1 MVEPYKSKYNMMQM
15 KRIVALRPMLVIG
28 CVLALLAGRVSAAE
42 PAANPLSVKKH
53 TANAWQLKASTFDG
67 MTVKMTLGQ
76 ISDVR
81 TVEVPEHGQFLSL
94 AIDGYVPM
102 GTVGQPALPAHI
114 KIIEIPQGAEPVVE
128 ILRDKVEIVDLSAYG
143 ALPLFPMQAPV
154 SKGSKPAPAFAYD
167 RQVYAAKGYQAPEL
181 VRVEIMG
188 ESRGVRLAKLI
199 VSPVEY
205 NPVQNRLRV
214 HTDLDFE
221 LRFEGADY
229 DATQAKKRRY
239 HSEGFRVAENAG
251 VNAAAMRMEARA
263 TKANKVDEQ
272 PLRYAI
278 VADPKFKEALQDFIT
293 WKRQQGYDVVE
304 AYTSD
309 KAVGYT
315 STSIRNYLRNMYI
328 EASEANPAPTY
339 VLLVGDTKEIP
350 PFDSRENYY
359 NDHITDLYFVE
370 YTGDKLPDAY
380 LGRFSAS
387 TVEDL
392 MPQLHKTMYMSRLN
406 EEAAD
411 FVDTT
416 LLVAGNDEKHNI
428 SHLNPA
434 LRYLHAYA
442 AAEEGVA
449 ALLYLAPTSST
460 GDVEDEIIA
469 RISAGAGLIFYTGH
483 GMEYEWCEPQ
493 ISNTVLR
500 KKIFNKDKYPM
511 MVGNCC
517 LTGAFNYRAEPCFGE
532 QLLRSEDKGAV
543 AYIGATNS
551 SYFDE
556 DFYWVVGLTEIDP
569 TGKKDYTYENTGLG
583 ASDCFYHTHGEPFSE
598 WAVTASD
605 IIYRGNMEVE
615 GSGSDMNNY
624 YWEIYELFG
633 DPSYRPYKKKP
644 SPTPIDCADEI
655 VVGTAWLSVQ
665 TAPYAQLSLYGA
677 DNVPVAVVSADA
689 DGLADLPTLNVA
701 VGDYHLYAGASD
713 YTDNEIAIKATMP
726 SGKFV
731 FAEKLQVYDGDE
743 AVTSGIYGKRYDV
756 SLQIQNLGTEAVNAI
771 RVHLRSDDPYFVA
784 GEDYVYNT
792 KSEPGDEVTLDKKL
806 SFSISPDIP
815 NNHLVRYYVELT
827 PDAVAEPMTRLFRI
841 TVAASELQLEGI
853 TIDDS
858 TSAKPNGVLDGGE
871 TVKVTLSLYNAGATA
886 ARDIKTTFVSEK
898 DYLILPEG
906 QADWGTIA
914 AGETVTREFQLGAVA
929 DKAYHDVYTVVC
941 KMNADGRIQDAKF
954 TSYVEPVVET
964 FETGDFSFVAWDA
977 ASDWVISD
985 SAAHGGRY
993 CAASARINDRDT
1005 SRLRITVNVLLDDS
1019 VGFYYRT
1026 STEGMTA
1033 SVGDFLL
1040 FLIDG
1045 RIMGRWNRENPWTYV
1060 SYPVSAGA
1068 HTLEWLYVKD
1078 ASEAGGADRV
1088 WIDDV
1093 RLPVGSRTIVANEW
1107 LSELSVSGE
1116 PLFAVVGNTVSEL
1129 NLHFKALKESRG
1141 RLYLLDMLGENV
1153 ATLAADLRIAEGESD
1168 YAFSV
1173 AGLKPGLYV
1182 CVFEGADGR
1191 TAVKFIKR

>member
-1 MVEPYKSKYNMMQM
+1 MMQM
-15 KRIVALRPMLVIG
+15 KRIVAMRPMLVIG
-28 CVLALLAGRVSAAE
+28 FALALLAGRVSAAE
-42 PAANPLSVKKH
+42 PTANPLSVKKH
-53 TANAWQLKASTFDG
+53 TANTWQLKSSTFDG

-76 ISDVR
+76 INDVR
-81 TVEVPEHGQFLSL
+81 TVDVPEHGQFLSL

-102 GTVGQPALPAHI
+102 GKVGQPALPAHI

-128 ILRDKVEIVDLSAYG
+128 ILRDKVEIVDLSACGYRV
-143 ALPLFPMQAPV
+143 PLFPRQEPV
-154 SKGSKPAPAFAYD
+154 SKGSKPVPAFAYD
-167 RQVYAAKGYQAPEL
+167 KQVYAAKGYQTPEL

-205 NPVQNRLRV
+205 EPVQNRLRV
-214 HTDLDFE
+214 HTDLEFE
-221 LRFEGADY
+221 VRFEGADY
-229 DATQAKKRRY
+229 NATQAKKRRY
-239 HSEGFRVAENAG
+239 HSEGFRVSERAG
-251 VNAAAMRMEARA
+251 VNAAAMRMETLTA
-263 TKANKVDEQ
+263 KANKVEEQ
-272 PLRYAI
+272 PLRYVI
-278 VADPKFKEALQDFIT
+278 VADPKFKEALQEFIA
-293 WKRQQGYDVVE
+293 WKRQQGFDVVE

-309 KAVGYT
+309 KGVGYT
-315 STSIRNYLRNMYI
+315 STAIRNYLRQMYLD
-328 EASEANPAPTY
+328 ASEANPAPTY

-359 NDHITDLYFVE
+359 NNHITDLYFVE

-392 MPQLHKTMYMSRLN
+392 LPQLHKTMYMSRLN
-406 EEAAD
+406 EEMAG

-428 SHLNPA
+428 SHLNPS
-434 LRYLHAYA
+434 LRYIQAYA
-442 AAEEGVA
+442 AAEEGVTA
-449 ALLYLAPTSST
+449 ILYPAPTSST
-460 GDVEDEIIA
+460 GAMEDEIIA

-483 GMEYEWCEPQ
+483 GLEYEWCEPQ

-500 KKIFNKDKYPM
+500 NKIFNKDKYPM

-517 LTGAFNYRAEPCFGE
+517 LSGAFNYKAEPCFGE

-543 AYIGATNS
+543 VYIGATNS

-556 DFYWVVGLTEIDP
+556 DFYWVVGLTEIDVL
-569 TGKKDYTYENTGLG
+569 GKKEYTYDNTGIG

-605 IIYRGNMEVE
+605 IIYQGNMTVE

-633 DPSYRPYKKKP
+633 DPSYRPYKRKP

-665 TAPYAQLSLYGA
+665 TAPYAQLSLNGA
-677 DNVPVAVVSADA
+677 DNMPLAVVSADA
-689 DGLADLPTLNVA
+689 NGLADIPTLNVA
-701 VGDYHLYAGASD
+701 VGDYHLYAGASG

-731 FAEKLQVYDGDE
+731 FAETLQVYDGDE
-743 AVTSGIYGKRYDV
+743 AVTEGIYGKRYSV
-756 SLQIQNLGTEAVNAI
+756 SLEIKNIGTEAVNNI
-771 RVHLRSDDPYFVA
+771 RVHLRSDDPYFIA
-784 GEDYVYNT
+784 GEDYVYNG
-792 KSEPGDEVTLDKKL
+792 KSEPGSAITLDKKL
-806 SFSISPDIP
+806 LFTVSPDVP
-815 NNHLVRYYVELT
+815 NHHLLRYYVELT
-827 PDAVAEPMTRLFRI
+827 PDGAAEPMTRLFRMP
-841 TVAASELQLEGI
+841 VVASELQLIGM
-853 TIDDS
+853 TIDDAA
-858 TSAKPNGVLDGGE
+858 SANPNGVLDGGE
-871 TVKVTLSLYNAGATA
+871 TVKITLSLYNAGATA
-886 ARDIKTTFVSEK
+886 ARAIKTTFVSGQS
-898 DYLILPEG
+898 YLILPEG
-906 QADWGTIA
+906 PADWGTVA
-914 AGETVTREFQLGAVA
+914 AGETVTREFQLGAGV
-929 DKAYHDVYTVVC
+929 DRAYYDVYTVVC
-941 KMNADGRIQDAKF
+941 KMNADGRVQDAEV
-954 TSYVEPVVET
+954 TSYIGPVVET
-964 FETGDFSFVAWDA
+964 FETGDFSFVAWDK

-985 SAAHGGRY
+985 SAAHGGKY

-1005 SRLRITVNVLLDDS
+1005 SRLRITVNVSLDDEVS
-1019 VGFYYRT
+1019 FYYRT

-1033 SVGDFLL
+1033 MVGDFLI
-1040 FLIDG
+1040 FMMDG
-1045 RIMGRWNRENPWTYV
+1045 QTMGRWNRENPWTYV
-1060 SYPVSAGA
+1060 SYPVSAGE

-1093 RLPVGSRTIVANEW
+1093 RLPIGSHEPIRVANER
-1107 LSELSVSGE
+1107 VSGLE
-1116 PLFAVVGNTVSEL
+1116 ADAPLFAVVGNTVSEL
-1129 NLHFKALKESRG
+1129 NLRFKAAKERYG
-1141 RLYLLDMLGENV
+1141 RLYILDVLGEN
-1153 ATLAADLRIAEGESD
+1153 ALTLASDLRIAEGESD
-1168 YAFSV
+1168 YTFPV

-1182 CVFEGADGR
+1182 CVFEGTAGR